1 MAKAKIAAA
10 QLALASALCLSLS
23 GCFLDDAI
31 IPPAPT
37 SDTGGDPGSV
47 AFEHDVLIGWKFPE
61 IDALRTLQVTY
72 PGNVTILQA
81 QQSSEFD
88 IQLQLYIEKA
98 HHADYARE
106 YQTQIL
112 ALSRLDVAT
121 AVLNVP
127 APTHPCVKTV
137 DSLGNITALQGICLQ
152 TMTIIVPANHEIPI
166 SLQATGDVA
175 ISDLALPSLTIA
187 QPDST
192 HISVTQFAGDLTIT
206 GGGPNAS
213 LDVWGATSLDLELD
227 AIKLAE
233 LQKISGKIH
242 ISLNHVDPASPSAV
256 SLDGQ
261 AVTSFPFDR
270 P

>member
-1 MAKAKIAAA
+1 MAKKIVA
-10 QLALASALCLSLS
+10 QLALASTLCLSLS
-23 GCFLDDAI
+23 GCFLTDAI
-31 IPPAPT
+31 TPPAPT
-37 SDTGGDPGSV
+37 SDTGGDPGLV
-47 AFEHDVLIGWKFPE
+47 AFEHDVLIGWKYPE
-61 IDALRTLQVTY
+61 IDTLQSLRVTY

-98 HHADYARE
+98 HHDDYALE
-106 YQTQIL
+106 YQNQIL
-112 ALSRLDVAT
+112 ALSKLNVGA

-127 APTHPCVKTV
+127 APTHPCVKSV

-152 TMTIIVPANHEIPI
+152 TMTIIVPPNHEVPI
-166 SLQATGDVA
+166 SVQAAGDIA
-175 ISDLALPSLTIA
+175 ISDLALPSLTIS
-187 QPDST
+187 QPDAT
-192 HISVTQFAGDLTIT
+192 HISVSQFTGELKIT
-206 GGGPNAS
+206 GGGPGAS

-242 ISLNHVDPASPSAV
+242 IALQHFDPANPNAV

-261 AVTSFPFDR
+261 TITSFPFDR